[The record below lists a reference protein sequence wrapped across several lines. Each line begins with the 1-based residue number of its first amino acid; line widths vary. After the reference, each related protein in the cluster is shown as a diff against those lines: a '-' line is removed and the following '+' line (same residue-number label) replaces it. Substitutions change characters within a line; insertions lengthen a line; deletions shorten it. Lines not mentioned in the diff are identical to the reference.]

1 VVLDVRCCD
10 THWLIFLALRWFEQV
25 TALFDA
31 SADLASAPQSESSIT
46 DRHWRM
52 ALEESAT

>member
-1 VVLDVRCCD
+1 VFLDVRCCD
-10 THWLIFLALRWFEQV
+10 THWLIFLALRWFERV

-31 SADLASAPQSESSIT
+31 SADLASAQQSESSIT
-46 DRHWRM
+46 DRHWLM